1 MITCEDIK
9 HSVFFGIDD
18 TDTHK
23 HTQTQTQT
31 QTHTHSRSEKGAV
44 RFALC
49 PVGLALAFVGLQA
62 QGWSLGHG
70 GRLALGQELPLPLD
84 VLSLR
89 VDPLLLPV
97 NAQGP
102 ARGERNKSEI
112 AAIKFLEQQEQADMS
127 VRIRLRKRGGQR
139 DEADGR

>member
-1 MITCEDIK
+1 MTQT
-9 HSVFFGIDD
+9 H
-18 TDTHK
+18 TNTHK
-23 HTQTQTQT
+23 HRHRHRHR
-31 QTHTHSRSEKGAV
+31 HTHSRSEKGAV